1 MIYSKEKQEKN
12 SKQRIDSD
20 RLTNKNIQFT
30 ILKTKLSKVFVI

>member
-20 RLTNKNIQFT
+20 RLT
-30 ILKTKLSKVFVI
+30 TKIFSLLF

>member
-20 RLTNKNIQFT
+20 SLT
-30 ILKTKLSKVFVI
+30 TKIFSLLF